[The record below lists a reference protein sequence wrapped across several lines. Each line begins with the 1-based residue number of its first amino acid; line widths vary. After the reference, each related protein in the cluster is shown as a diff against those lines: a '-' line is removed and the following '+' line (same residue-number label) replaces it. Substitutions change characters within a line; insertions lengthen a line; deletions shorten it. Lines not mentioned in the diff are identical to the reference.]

1 MDLNSKGFY
10 DLLLKL
16 DELKNLKNV
25 VTSDLNIEQFKIKD
39 IDQYLIQNFNNSF
52 LIKNLKNKKT
62 VSDKLN
68 FINQLILNFDKNQ
81 QLFSNQVLLKKDV
94 NHNYDDDKIR
104 LTDKYLFTNDNEQEL
119 INELNKEII
128 TSDEV

>member
-39 IDQYLIQNFNNSF
+39 I
-52 LIKNLKNKKT
+52 
-62 VSDKLN
+62 
-68 FINQLILNFDKNQ
+68 
-81 QLFSNQVLLKKDV
+81 
-94 NHNYDDDKIR
+94 
-104 LTDKYLFTNDNEQEL
+104 
-119 INELNKEII
+119 
-128 TSDEV
+128 